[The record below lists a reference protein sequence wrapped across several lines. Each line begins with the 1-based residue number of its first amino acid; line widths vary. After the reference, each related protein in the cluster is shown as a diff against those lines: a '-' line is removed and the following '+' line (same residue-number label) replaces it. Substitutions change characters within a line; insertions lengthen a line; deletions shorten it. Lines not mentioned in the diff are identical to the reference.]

1 MLGPFVRH
9 HLNWWQWQSVSFIST
24 LISFGCSTLVQIY
37 IAIQVNCIWCI
48 YKSAIASLDD
58 HSNLSVGTMA
68 VVVGSLWPVK
78 RGRLDVEQVPRLRG
92 WVHLGRPLPG
102 GRPGQKLPLPQSWLQ
117 LPRWRRSWKWAAL
130 LHLSVQIS
138 LISDKCN
145 IRYKTFLVRHLV
157 W

>member
-1 MLGPFVRH
+1 MTVS
-9 HLNWWQWQSVSFIST
+9 QSVSRFISD
-24 LISFGCSTLVQIY
+24 LMSFGRLTLNQIY
-37 IAIQVNCIWCI
+37 IAIQVNCIYCI
-48 YKSAIASLDD
+48 YKFAIATLDD

-78 RGRLDVEQVPRLRG
+78 RGRLDLEQVPRLRG

-145 IRYKTFLVRHLV
+145 IRYVTFLVRHLV